1 MTLTQTL
8 IASAVALC
16 ALQPQAFTWSITSG
30 AYSTQ
35 AGARHETFDNLAT
48 DAKESADL
56 AYVGGALFNASVGG
70 ITARPPGSIGNFLSV
85 GSSDGQ
91 VGPIVV
97 DLVATPASYF
107 GFLWGSPDGYNQV
120 DFLDDKTLL
129 KSLSGSDVFSNPSP
143 ANGFQGALRTAST
156 STPLPDKANG
166 SPAWSSA
173 RTAMPS
179 KSTTMRSSPCPNP
192 AAGH

>member
-16 ALQPQAFTWSITSG
+16 ALQAQAFTWSITSG

-107 GFLWGSPDGYNQV
+107 GFLWGSPDGYN
-120 DFLDDKTLL
+120 
-129 KSLSGSDVFSNPSP
+129 SYN
-143 ANGFQGALRTAST
+143 RST
-156 STPLPDKANG
+156 F
-166 SPAWSSA
+166 W
-173 RTAMPS
+173 
-179 KSTTMRSSPCPNP
+179 TTRPC
-192 AAGH
+192 